1 MGKGKNGLGFGKA
14 DITVEKELQT
24 EFNVKEA
31 PELKLFFEGNRSEPI
46 SCKGNSGCVSI
57 KAMLAVETQTPAF
70 QWCERITSLL
80 PAHVEP
86 SWQSEGG
93 GGGVLLPKSFK
104 DQGSFQLV
112 ALPSLRAP
120 EASTIFSLSNSWGK
134 EPEGCQW

>member
-80 PAHVEP
+80 LAHVEP

-93 GGGVLLPKSFK
+93 GGEFCS
-104 DQGSFQLV
+104 
-112 ALPSLRAP
+112 PSLSRTKVP
-120 EASTIFSLSNSWGK
+120 SSLWLCPPLGPLRPPFFSI
-134 EPEGCQW
+134 